1 MRPPDPLPPEATDS
15 PGAAASWKDRRPPTL
30 AALRRAV
37 RGDGAA
43 PEGIPARLRG
53 WLAGR
58 RSSGR
63 LLFLS
68 FRDGSGFAQ
77 VVLAKAAVPADAFEA
92 ARQCPLESAVAIS
105 GTAFAE
111 LRAPGGMEIRAD
123 GFSVLHAA
131 EPYPITPKEHGA
143 SFLLDHRHLWLRSK
157 KQHALLRLRD
167 EVLHAFREYLREQ
180 DFVCADTPIFT
191 PNACEGTTTLFET
204 RYFDRRAYLSQ
215 SGQLYNEAV
224 AMSVGRTYCLGPT
237 FRAEKSKTRRHLIE
251 FWMLEPEVAFAELDE
266 ILELAEGLICHAVSR
281 VLGNRAAELETLGR
295 ETAPLRRIRAPF
307 PRITYDEAEEILAR
321 KRTGFAPGQDFGAQD
336 ETALTEDLDRPL
348 AVTHFPA
355 DIKAFYMAPDAER
368 PDRVLCLD
376 IIAPEGY
383 GEVVGGGQ
391 RIHDLELLR
400 QRVAEHN
407 LPEEAFR
414 WYLDLR
420 RYGAVPHA
428 GFGLGI
434 ERFVAWMAGLSHLRE
449 AIPFP
454 RTLYRLSP

>member
-1 MRPPDPLPPEATDS
+1 MSQQATDLS
-15 PGAAASWKDRRPPTL
+15 PSGSWKDRRLPTIASLHRTL
-30 AALRRAV
+30 AA
-37 RGDGAA
+37 DPS
-43 PEGIPARLRG
+43 PEGVPATLRG

-63 LLFLS
+63 LLFLT

-77 VVLAKAAVPADAFEA
+77 VVVAKAAVAADAFES
-92 ARQCPLESAVAIS
+92 ARHCPLESAVEIVGA
-105 GTAFAE
+105 AFSE
-111 LRAPGGMEIRAD
+111 PRAPGGMELRAAD
-123 GFSVLHAA
+123 FRVLHAA
-131 EPYPITPKEHGA
+131 DPYPITPKEHGA
-143 SFLLDHRHLWLRSK
+143 SFLLDHRHLWLRSR
-157 KQHALLRLRD
+157 KQHALLRIRD
-167 EVLHAFREYLREQ
+167 EVLFAFREYLREQ
-180 DFVCADTPIFT
+180 DFVNADTPIFT

-204 RYFDRRAYLSQ
+204 RYFDRQAYLSQ

-251 FWMLEPEVAFAELDE
+251 FWMLEPEVAFAELAD
-266 ILELAEGLICHAVSR
+266 IIDLAEALICHAVSR
-281 VLGNRAAELETLGR
+281 VLENRAAELEILGR
-295 ETAPLRRIRAPF
+295 DPAPLRRIQAPF
-307 PRITYDEAEEILAR
+307 PRVTYDEAAGILAR
-321 KRTGFAPGQDFGAQD
+321 KGTGFTLGEDLGAQD

-348 AVTHFPA
+348 CVTHFPA
-355 DIKAFYMAPDAER
+355 DIKAFYMEPDPER

-391 RIHDLELLR
+391 RIHDHELLR
-400 QRVAEHN
+400 RRVKEHD
-407 LPEEAFR
+407 LPEDAFE

-420 RYGAVPHA
+420 RYGTTPHS

-434 ERFVAWMAGLSHLRE
+434 ERFVAWMSGLSHLRE

-454 RTLYRLSP
+454 RTLYRLAP

>member
-1 MRPPDPLPPEATDS
+1 MTQQPNDPEPA
-15 PGAAASWKDRRPPTL
+15 GSWKDRRLPTIASLHRNL
-30 AALRRAV
+30 APDTAT
-37 RGDGAA
+37 
-43 PEGIPARLRG
+43 EGLPATLRG

-63 LLFLS
+63 LLFLN

-77 VVLAKAAVPADAFEA
+77 VVVTKAGVAAEAFES
-92 ARQCPLESAVAIS
+92 ARHCPLESAVEVA
-105 GTAFAE
+105 GAAFPE
-111 LRAPGGMEIRAD
+111 PRAPGGMEIRAS
-123 GFSVLHAA
+123 GFRVLHAA
-131 EPYPITPKEHGA
+131 DPYPITPKEHGA
-143 SFLLDHRHLWLRSK
+143 SFLLDNRHLWLRSR
-157 KQHALLRLRD
+157 KQHALLRIRD
-167 EVLHAFREYLREQ
+167 EVLYSFREYLREQ
-180 DFVCADTPIFT
+180 EFVNADTPIFT

-204 RYFDRRAYLSQ
+204 RYFDRQAYLSQ

-251 FWMLEPEVAFAELDE
+251 FWMLEPEVAFAELPD
-266 ILELAEGLICHAVSR
+266 IIDLAEGLICHAVSR
-281 VLGNRAAELETLGR
+281 VLENRAAELEILERDPG
-295 ETAPLRRIRAPF
+295 PLRRIQAPF
-307 PRITYDEAEEILAR
+307 PRITYDEAAEILAR
-321 KRTGFAPGQDFGAQD
+321 KGTGFTPGADFGAQD

-348 AVTHFPA
+348 CVTHFPA
-355 DIKAFYMAPDAER
+355 AIKAFYMEPDPQR

-391 RIHDLELLR
+391 RIHDQELLR
-400 QRVAEHN
+400 QRVREHG
-407 LPEEAFR
+407 LPEDTFE

-420 RYGAVPHA
+420 RYGTTPHS

-434 ERFVAWMAGLSHLRE
+434 ERFVAWMSGLSHLRE

-454 RTLYRLSP
+454 RTLYRLAP

>member
-1 MRPPDPLPPEATDS
+1 M
-15 PGAAASWKDRRPPTL
+15 GPTIQG
-30 AALRRAV
+30 LRRDVTAEE
-37 RGDGAA
+37 A
-43 PEGIPARLRG
+43 PSGVPARLRG

-63 LLFLS
+63 LLFLN

-77 VVLAKAAVPADAFEA
+77 VVVAKNRVASESFDAAKT
-92 ARQCPLESAVAIS
+92 CPLESAVEVS
-105 GTAFAE
+105 GTAFSDS
-111 LRAPGGMEIRAD
+111 RAPGGMEVRAD
-123 GFSVLHAA
+123 AFAVIQPA

-143 SFLLDHRHLWLRSK
+143 QFLLDHRHLWLRSK
-157 KQHALLRLRD
+157 RQHALLRIRD
-167 EVLHAFREYLREQ
+167 EVLHSFREYLRAQ

-204 RYFDRRAYLSQ
+204 QYFDRRAYLAQ

-251 FWMLEPEVAFAELDE
+251 FWMLEPEVAWAKLDD
-266 ILELAEGLICHAVSR
+266 IVALAEGLICHTVER
-281 VLGNRAAELETLGR
+281 LLDRRALELEALGR
-295 ETAPLRRIRAPF
+295 DLEPLRRIRAPF
-307 PRITYDEAEEILAR
+307 PRITYDDAGEILA
-321 KRTGFAPGQDFGAQD
+321 KKGTGFTLGDDFGAPD

-348 AVTHFPA
+348 VITHFPA
-355 DIKAFYMAPDAER
+355 AIKAFYMEPAPGR
-368 PDRVLCLD
+368 PDRVLGLD

-383 GEVVGGGQ
+383 GEIVGGSQ
-391 RIHDLELLR
+391 RIHDPGLLQ
-400 QRVAEHN
+400 QRVREHG
-407 LPEEAFR
+407 LPEDAFS

-420 RYGAVPHA
+420 RYGTVPHS

-434 ERFVAWMAGLSHLRE
+434 ERFVSWMAGLSHLRE

-454 RTLYRLSP
+454 RLLYRLSP

>member
-1 MRPPDPLPPEATDS
+1 MPAP
-15 PGAAASWKDRRPPTL
+15 SWNQRRPTIASLHRAL
-30 AALRRAV
+30 A
-37 RGDGAA
+37 GQPA
-43 PEGIPARLRG
+43 PEGVAATLRG

-58 RSSGR
+58 RSSGK

-77 VVLAKAAVPADAFEA
+77 VVIAKAAVPEDAFEA
-92 ARQCPLESAVAIS
+92 ARHCPLESAVEIIGA
-105 GTAFAE
+105 AFAE
-111 LRAPGGMEIRAD
+111 ARAPGGMEIRAS
-123 GFSVLHAA
+123 GFVVLHAA
-131 EPYPITPKEHGA
+131 DPYPITPKEHGA

-157 KQHALLRLRD
+157 KQHALLRIRD

-180 DFVCADTPIFT
+180 DFVNADTPIFT

-251 FWMLEPEVAFAELDE
+251 FWMLEPEVAFARLDD
-266 ILELAEGLICHAVSR
+266 IIELAEGLICHAVSR
-281 VLGNRAAELETLGR
+281 VLENRDSELATLGR
-295 ETAPLRRIRAPF
+295 DPAPLGRVRAPF
-307 PRITYDEAEEILAR
+307 PRVTYDEAADILAR
-321 KRTGFAPGQDFGAQD
+321 KGTGFTPGDDFGAQD

-348 AVTHFPA
+348 CITHFPA
-355 DIKAFYMAPDAER
+355 DIKAFYMEPDPER

-391 RIHDLELLR
+391 RIHDYELLR
-400 QRVAEHN
+400 RRVREHD
-407 LPEEAFR
+407 LPEDTFE

-420 RYGAVPHA
+420 RYGTNPHS

-434 ERFVAWMAGLSHLRE
+434 ERFVAWMSGLAHLRE

-454 RTLYRLSP
+454 RTLYRLAP

>member
-1 MRPPDPLPPEATDS
+1 MSSDMPEAAS
-15 PGAAASWKDRRPPTL
+15 PGSWKERRLPTIASL
-30 AALRRAV
+30 SRVVA
-37 RGDGAA
+37 GQSA
-43 PEGIPARLRG
+43 PEGVPGTLRG

-58 RSSGR
+58 RSSGK

-77 VVLAKAAVPADAFEA
+77 VVVARAAVPEETFEQ
-92 ARQCPLESAVAIS
+92 ARTCPLESAVEIA
-105 GTAFAE
+105 GAAFPE
-111 LRAPGGMEIRAD
+111 PRAPGGVEIRAS
-123 GFSVLHAA
+123 GFTVLHAA

-157 KQHALLRLRD
+157 KQHALLRIRD
-167 EVLHAFREYLREQ
+167 EVLHAFREYLRDQ
-180 DFVCADTPIFT
+180 DFVNADTPIFT

-204 RYFDRRAYLSQ
+204 RYFDRQAYLSQ

-251 FWMLEPEVAFAELDE
+251 FWMLEPEVAFARLED
-266 ILELAEGLICHAVSR
+266 IIELAEGLICHAVSR
-281 VLGNRAAELETLGR
+281 VLENRQAELETLGR
-295 ETAPLRRIRAPF
+295 DTAPLRQIRAPF
-307 PRITYDEAEEILAR
+307 PRVTYDEAAGILAR
-321 KRTGFAPGQDFGAQD
+321 KGTGFTPGDDFGAQD

-348 AVTHFPA
+348 CITHFPA
-355 DIKAFYMAPDAER
+355 AIKAFYMEPDPER

-391 RIHDLELLR
+391 RIHDYELLR
-400 QRVAEHN
+400 RRVREHG
-407 LPEEAFR
+407 LPEDAFA

-420 RYGAVPHA
+420 RYGTTPHS

-434 ERFVAWMAGLSHLRE
+434 ERFVAWMSGLAHLRE

-454 RTLYRLSP
+454 RTLYRLAP

>member
-1 MRPPDPLPPEATDS
+1 MSAEPARTPTE
-15 PGAAASWKDRRPPTL
+15 SWKDRRLPTIASLKRIL
-30 AALRRAV
+30 A
-37 RGDGAA
+37 GSSSPDGV
-43 PEGIPARLRG
+43 PATLRG

-58 RSSGR
+58 RSSGK

-77 VVLAKAAVPADAFEA
+77 VVVVKSAVSADAFET
-92 ARQCPLESAVAIS
+92 ARHCPLESAVEIVGA
-105 GTAFAE
+105 AFADP
-111 LRAPGGMEIRAD
+111 RAPGGMEIRAS

-131 EPYPITPKEHGA
+131 DPYPITPKEHGA

-157 KQHALLRLRD
+157 RQHALLRIRD

-180 DFVCADTPIFT
+180 DFVNADTPIFT

-204 RYFDRRAYLSQ
+204 RYFDRQAYLSQ

-251 FWMLEPEVAFAELDE
+251 FWMLEPEVAFAELGD
-266 ILELAEGLICHAVSR
+266 IIDLAEGLICHAVSR
-281 VLGNRAAELETLGR
+281 ILENRGAELEVLGR
-295 ETAPLRRIRAPF
+295 DPEPLRRIRAPF
-307 PRITYDEAEEILAR
+307 PRVTYDEAAEILAG
-321 KRTGFAPGQDFGAQD
+321 KGTGFTPGDDFGAQD

-348 AVTHFPA
+348 CVTHFPA
-355 DIKAFYMAPDAER
+355 AIKAFYMEPDPER
-368 PDRVLCLD
+368 QDRVLCLD

-391 RIHDLELLR
+391 RIHDHELLR
-400 QRVAEHN
+400 QRVREHD
-407 LPEEAFR
+407 LPEDAFE

-420 RYGAVPHA
+420 RYGTTPHS

-434 ERFVAWMAGLSHLRE
+434 ERFVAWMSGLSHLRE

-454 RTLYRLSP
+454 RTLYRLAP

>member
-1 MRPPDPLPPEATDS
+1 MTTSADS
-15 PGAAASWKDRRPPTL
+15 VPQTPWKARMGPTL
-30 AALRRAV
+30 AGLREAV
-37 RGDGAA
+37 ARDGDGA
-43 PEGIPARLRG
+43 GVPAKLRG

-77 VVLAKAAVPADAFEA
+77 VVAPKAKVPPEAFEA
-92 ARQCPLESAVAIS
+92 AKHCPLESAVEIS
-105 GTAFAE
+105 GAAFADP
-111 LRAPGGMEIRAD
+111 RAPGGMEVRAD
-123 GFSVLHAA
+123 DFRVVQEA

-143 SFLLDHRHLWLRSK
+143 QFLLDHRHLWLRSRR
-157 KQHALLRLRD
+157 QHALLRIRD
-167 EVLHAFREYLREQ
+167 EVLHAFRAYLRDQ

-204 RYFDRRAYLSQ
+204 KYFDRRAYLAQ

-251 FWMLEPEVAFAELDE
+251 FWMLEPEVAWAELDD
-266 ILELAEGLICHAVSR
+266 IVALAEGLICHAIER
-281 VLGNRAAELETLGR
+281 VLATRGPELEALER
-295 ETAPLRRIRAPF
+295 DPEPLRKIRAPF
-307 PRITYDEAEEILAR
+307 PRMTYDEAGEILVR
-321 KRTGFAPGQDFGAQD
+321 KGTGFTLGDDFGAPD

-348 AVTHFPA
+348 VVTHFPA
-355 DIKAFYMAPDAER
+355 AIKAFYMEPAPGR
-368 PDRVLCLD
+368 PDRVLGLD

-383 GEVVGGGQ
+383 GEIVGGSQ
-391 RIHDLELLR
+391 RIHDPELLR
-400 QRVAEHN
+400 RRVQEHD
-407 LPEEAFR
+407 LPEDAFS

-420 RYGAVPHA
+420 RYGTVPHS

-434 ERFVAWMAGLSHLRE
+434 ERFVSWVAGIAHLRE

-454 RTLYRLSP
+454 RLLYRLSP

>member
-1 MRPPDPLPPEATDS
+1 MHREGADPESTA
-15 PGAAASWKDRRPPTL
+15 GSWKDRRLPTVAGL
-30 AALRRAV
+30 GRAV
-37 RGDGAA
+37 SLPGTPA
-43 PEGIPARLRG
+43 EGIPATVRG
-53 WLAGR
+53 WVAGR

-63 LLFLS
+63 LLFLN

-77 VVLAKAAVPADAFEA
+77 VVVAKAAVSADAFDA
-92 ARQCPLESAVAIS
+92 ARHCPLESAVKIT
-105 GTAFAE
+105 GRAFAE
-111 LRAPGGMEIRAD
+111 PRARDGMEIRAAD
-123 GFSVLHAA
+123 FSVLHAA
-131 EPYPITPKEHGA
+131 GSYPITAKEHGA
-143 SFLLDHRHLWLRSK
+143 SFLLDHRHLWLRSR
-157 KQHALLRLRD
+157 KQHALLRIRD
-167 EVLHAFREYLREQ
+167 EVLHAFREYLRDQ

-251 FWMLEPEVAFAELDE
+251 FWMLEPEVAFAELGE
-266 ILELAEGLICHAVSR
+266 IIELAEGLICHAVSR
-281 VLGNRAAELETLGR
+281 VLENRAAELEVLGR
-295 ETAPLRRIRAPF
+295 NTAPLERIRAPF
-307 PRITYDEAEEILAR
+307 PRVTYDEAAAILAG
-321 KRTGFAPGQDFGAQD
+321 KGTGFRPGGDFGAQE

-348 AVTHFPA
+348 CVTHFPA
-355 DIKAFYMAPDAER
+355 AIKAFYMEPDRER

-400 QRVAEHN
+400 QRVREHG
-407 LPEEAFR
+407 LPEDAFA

-420 RYGAVPHA
+420 RYGSAPHS

-434 ERFVAWMAGLSHLRE
+434 ERFVAWMSGLSHLRE
-449 AIPFP
+449 AIAFP